1 MQDNNTIKT
10 ITALAVLI
18 IMSGCATQT
27 TRNGSNV
34 FRSNTSPFCALV
46 GAAVGGG
53 SAAAAGLAY
62 LPIGAVVVG
71 GAIVGHMICSNNA
84 EPAPQPVAT
93 ASPPQ
98 PRAAEP
104 VRDLDSDGDGVIDR
118 LDRCPGTPAGVKV
131 DANGCP
137 DILLTLRGVNFKFDK
152 SDIEPDSERILNQ
165 AVEALNESS
174 SVAIRIVGHTDS
186 VGTDAY
192 NQSLSERRANA
203 VRSYLISKRIAGAR
217 MTTEGAGES
226 QPVASNDTDDGRYQ
240 NRRVE
245 LHVIRDAQ

>member
-1 MQDNNTIKT
+1 MQHNIFRT
-10 ITALAVLI
+10 LPVLVLLVV
-18 IMSGCATQT
+18 MSGCSTQT
-27 TRNGSNV
+27 VRNSDN
-34 FRSNTSPFCALV
+34 NISPFCALV

-71 GAIVGHMICSNNA
+71 GAVVGHMICSHNA
-84 EPAPQPVAT
+84 EPVQRPVA
-93 ASPPQ
+93 AAPSPQPQ

-118 LDRCPGTPAGVKV
+118 LDRCPNTPAGVKV

-137 DILLTLRGVNFKFDK
+137 DILLTLTGVNFKFDK

-165 AVEALNESS
+165 AVEALNEAST
-174 SVAIRIVGHTDS
+174 VNVHILGHTDS

-203 VRSYLISKRIAGAR
+203 VRDYLIDQRISAAR
-217 MTTEGAGES
+217 LTAEGAGES

-245 LHVIRDAQ
+245 LHVVRDTQ